1 MSLAPRTHVQVIYAG
16 VDITRDISKDL
27 LSVTYTDNEG
37 GTADDI
43 SLRLKN
49 NHGLW
54 SGAWF
59 PQEGDAI
66 EVTIITERDSGVKRL
81 PCGRCEIDEIEL
93 SGAPST
99 VDIKGVSVPL
109 DTTVRRKKKSRAWEN
124 VRLSEIATDIAGTA
138 QLELLFQPNPA
149 GADVETPDP
158 LYDRRDQRDETDL
171 QFLQRLCA
179 DEGLSLKCT
188 SSQLV
193 VYDVSTMEVQAA
205 SVIFELGKS
214 NILSYRFTTQA
225 HNVFK
230 TCVVEYS
237 DPQTGEVNKFRYSDP
252 GITAGQE
259 FKIVKRASSIE
270 EAERMAK
277 SAIKKK
283 NRLKVT
289 GQLVV
294 IGSTDLASG
303 ITIEIKGFGK
313 FDGKYYVSKSEHS
326 VGSGYTVSMD
336 INKVE

>member
-1 MSLAPRTHVQVIYAG
+1 MSLAPRTHVEVIYAG

-27 LSVTYTDNEG
+27 LSLNYTDNEG

-43 SLRLKN
+43 SLKLKN

-59 PQEGDAI
+59 PQEGDAL
-66 EVTIITERDSGVKRL
+66 EVTIITERESGVKRL
-81 PCGRCEIDEIEL
+81 SCGRCEIDEIEL
-93 SGAPST
+93 SGAPS
-99 VDIKGVSVPL
+99 VIDIKGVSVPL

-124 VRLSEIATDIAGTA
+124 VRLSEIATDIANTGK
-138 QLELLFQPNPA
+138 LELLFQPNPA
-149 GADVETPDP
+149 GAQVEAPDP

-171 QFLQRLCA
+171 QFLQRICF

-188 SSQLV
+188 SDQLV
-193 VYDVSTMEVQAA
+193 VYDVSVMEFQDP
-205 SVIFELGKS
+205 VIVFELGKS

-225 HNVFK
+225 HNVYK
-230 TCVVEYS
+230 SCTVEYT
-237 DPQTGEVNKFRYSDP
+237 DPQTGLVNKFTYTDP
-252 GITAGQE
+252 KITNGQE
-259 FKIVKRASSIE
+259 FKIVRRATSIE
-270 EAERMAK
+270 EAEREAK
-277 SAIKKK
+277 AAIQKK

-289 GQLVV
+289 GQLAVV
-294 IGSTDLASG
+294 GSTELVSG

-313 FDGKYYVSKSEHS
+313 FDGKYYVSKSDHA